1 MLLIN
6 LKRLVLLIFVI
17 LGSGCQESAKTILEK
32 AKNNIEIS
40 NFQKAVDGLE
50 FLVARFPESKESIEG
65 AFEAAKICKVET
77 KDYPKAISFL
87 KHIILYSKSVEDR
100 INAQKQ
106 LINILIEQMSDY
118 KNAVIEINKLIVQL
132 KNKSEIA
139 DYKMK
144 LAKTYFYLN
153 DFNQAA
159 NEVDEFLLQKD
170 LDPKKQFDLLV
181 LKGSIFLAKK
191 DMASAAQVFLKV
203 LKEFPDFSKAENVA
217 LTLAVCYEELKDF
230 KNAIAVLNNLKTYHP
245 TPEYIESKIQK
256 LMEKQKN
263 APGAKGMRK

>member
-1 MLLIN
+1 
-6 LKRLVLLIFVI
+6 
-17 LGSGCQESAKTILEK
+17 
-32 AKNNIEIS
+32 
-40 NFQKAVDGLE
+40 
-50 FLVARFPESKESIEG
+50 
-65 AFEAAKICKVET
+65 
-77 KDYPKAISFL
+77 
-87 KHIILYSKSVEDR
+87 
-100 INAQKQ
+100 
-106 LINILIEQMSDY
+106 
-118 KNAVIEINKLIVQL
+118 
-132 KNKSEIA
+132 
-139 DYKMK
+139 MK